1 MPRYQWQVAYNTGPT
16 VTLTDVQNITI
27 SKGRVQVQ
35 DPIKAST
42 ATVTGR
48 NLAALPNIQIGKNIS
63 ITATDPLS
71 NSFQVFLGVVADV
84 QITYGE
90 VSTMDTWT
98 IFCEDS
104 IALLGR
110 SETKAMS
117 WAAGLT
123 TGQAIVA
130 TVANATG
137 GAISVSAT
145 APFGDSKVSA
155 ETLNEA
161 NVMQVVNQLVATEQ
175 GRFYSLTAN
184 SVEFKSRSQV
194 ASGPVIGTFTDGTL
208 AAAGDTAKFGQVI
221 FRSQADSFFDQ
232 VFVEP
237 DGLAVQTSGTGAR
250 RYVLPSYD
258 QTTAQAQNLAD
269 YVLQTLQVQASVPS
283 TLGCI
288 AEVQTNNVVMNGAI
302 QADRGGRCSLILRG
316 TRYELFLNGCTVTA
330 TPEQTRFSFNIV
342 SSNALN
348 FFVLDD
354 TVLGVLDSSKLG
366 F

>member
-1 MPRYQWQVAYNTGPT
+1 MPRYEWEVVYDTGPA

-27 SKGRVQVQ
+27 SKGRVQIQ

-48 NLAALPNIQIGKNIS
+48 NLAALPNIEIGKVIS

-71 NSFQVFLGVVADV
+71 TVFSMFLGVVADV

-90 VSTMDTWT
+90 VASMDTWT
-98 IFCEDS
+98 IYCEDA
-104 IALLGR
+104 IARLGR

-137 GAISVSAT
+137 GAISVSTT
-145 APFGDSKVSA
+145 APFGNSTVSA

-175 GRFYSLTAN
+175 GRFYSLTSN

-194 ASGPVIGTFTDGTL
+194 ASGTVIGTFTDGTL
-208 AAAGDTAKFGQVI
+208 ASTGDTAKFNNVV
-221 FRSQADSFFDQ
+221 FASQADSYFDQ

-237 DGLAVQTSGTGAR
+237 DGLAVQTSGTGIR
-250 RYVLPSYD
+250 KYVLPSYD

-269 YVLQTLQVQASVPS
+269 YVLQTLQVQGSVPS
-283 TLGCI
+283 TLSCI
-288 AEVQTNNVVMNGAI
+288 SEVQTNNVAINGVI
-302 QADRGGRCSLILRG
+302 QSDRGGRCSLVLRG
-316 TRYELFLNGCTVTA
+316 TRYELFLNGSTVTA
-330 TPEQTRFSFNIV
+330 TPEQTRLTFNLV
-342 SSNALN
+342 SASALN

-354 TVLGVLDSSKLG
+354 TTLGVLDSSKLG